1 MKQAKF
7 TAEMMIALAKG
18 NVEKEMKGIVTQEGF
33 VDDISKVSYDILFFL
48 TQGDGVKM
56 DVRRQRLYI
65 EAKVKKY
72 IEDSI

>member
-1 MKQAKF
+1 MNQAKF

-18 NVEKEMKGIVTQEGF
+18 NVEQDIKDIVNQEGF
-33 VDDISKVSYDILFFL
+33 IDDISKVSYDILFFL
-48 TQGDGVKM
+48 TQGDGVNM

>member
-18 NVEKEMKGIVTQEGF
+18 NVEQQMKDIVNQEGF
-33 VDDISKVSYDILFFL
+33 IDDISKVSYDILFFL
-48 TQGDGVKM
+48 TQGDGVNM

>member
-18 NVEKEMKGIVTQEGF
+18 NVEQEMKDVVSKEGF

-48 TQGDGVKM
+48 TQGDGVNM

>member
-1 MKQAKF
+1 MSQAKF

-18 NVEKEMKGIVTQEGF
+18 NVEKEMQDIVTQEGF
-33 VDDISKVSYDILFFL
+33 IDDISKVSYDILFFI
-48 TQGDGVKM
+48 TQGDGTKM

-72 IEDSI
+72 IQDSI